1 MESKILRKQVG
12 VNIEK
17 AVTMKETDR
26 DDLKKQVNKFLEENS
41 TICPDKDKVKDRKP
55 TRYRHQYLKTLWIKF
70 QAETLVSCDY
80 STFCRSAPNYIIKP
94 KPSDWGT
101 CLCVTCLNPEIKL
114 ERLAKLGHVHDI
126 INEVHFE
133 KCMESDEEYS
143 KLLSR
148 ISEITCNMKKEKF
161 PTSPTLNDVK
171 SKIQQQVLF

>member
-1 MESKILRKQVG
+1 MSVAGKLIWKSLTPRSKSQVKRKLKETVTPKESKILRKQVG

-41 TICPDKDKVKDRKP
+41 TICPDKDKVKDGKP

-114 ERLAKLGHVHDI
+114 ERLAKLGHLHDK
-126 INEVHFE
+126 INEVYFE
-133 KCMESDEEYS
+133 KCI
-143 KLLSR
+143 R
-148 ISEITCNMKKEKF
+148 
-161 PTSPTLNDVK
+161 
-171 SKIQQQVLF
+171 